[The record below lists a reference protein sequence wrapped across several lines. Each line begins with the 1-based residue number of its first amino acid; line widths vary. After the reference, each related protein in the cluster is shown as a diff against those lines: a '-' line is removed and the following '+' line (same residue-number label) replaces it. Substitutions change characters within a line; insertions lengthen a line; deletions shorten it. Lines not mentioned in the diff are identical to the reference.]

1 MSNSECGIKRG
12 GRESSSTK
20 DFSGEN
26 AKHDLLIEN
35 CYGRS
40 FYGLSQ
46 KLRRRRGGGG
56 ERKAPSSPPQRR
68 NLCMT
73 AQRYEETASEIKQSK
88 NAARHVSSD
97 CVLHLGTTAQFG
109 GTSGDVFSAICGM
122 QIPRFTSS
130 KPSKFAFASDEK
142 SIPQPTTSFV
152 RCYLYFTASPATADI
167 HPAAP

>member
-1 MSNSECGIKRG
+1 MGNSECGIKRG

-40 FYGLSQ
+40 FYGLSP
-46 KLRRRRGGGG
+46 KAAAPKGWGG

-88 NAARHVSSD
+88 NAA
-97 CVLHLGTTAQFG
+97 
-109 GTSGDVFSAICGM
+109 
-122 QIPRFTSS
+122 
-130 KPSKFAFASDEK
+130 
-142 SIPQPTTSFV
+142 
-152 RCYLYFTASPATADI
+152 
-167 HPAAP
+167 